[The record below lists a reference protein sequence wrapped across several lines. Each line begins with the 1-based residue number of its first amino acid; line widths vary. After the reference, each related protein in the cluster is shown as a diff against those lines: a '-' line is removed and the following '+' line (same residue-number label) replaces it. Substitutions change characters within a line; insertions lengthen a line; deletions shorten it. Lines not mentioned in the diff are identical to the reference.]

1 MEGFGYEERD
11 PTNWVALGAT
21 GSTSQLPAL
30 PTPSAQVSE
39 TLQMLIQSDD
49 VTLLPFETVQEMAMS
64 GIITPEQAA
73 GLVEYHLEYTEA
85 KTARDEAIAKQE
97 AEHEA
102 AVKRGAESAAGG
114 AGDAHQG
121 LVRQINSY
129 RGWPDDERSI
139 RLSFS
144 GQSVGSVPLKD
155 CEDSIKLTVRGWNA
169 NSTATAV
176 DKILC
181 WVSHLQRQVDRLR
194 WARDTGNVVA
204 ATPESIKSA
213 FLQYMDLLQ
222 QVRAAPPHVFIPP
235 ETIMDGELR
244 RQVDQEAVRVRA
256 LDALADVLRDLMSL
270 WGERSRGCALID
282 EIDVCMHPLK
292 SELNYPVGQKDPLA
306 MSPDRWNLPM
316 HMIGGFLACC
326 APETLAAGGPPPQVP
341 GESNEHVEPT
351 EEIKKA
357 NEMAHTAT
365 PGMDESDGK
374 KKRRKRG

>member
-1 MEGFGYEERD
+1 M
-11 PTNWVALGAT
+11 V
-21 GSTSQLPAL
+21 
-30 PTPSAQVSE
+30 SA
-39 TLQMLIQSDD
+39 
-49 VTLLPFETVQEMAMS
+49 
-64 GIITPEQAA
+64 
-73 GLVEYHLEYTEA
+73 
-85 KTARDEAIAKQE
+85 
-97 AEHEA
+97 
-102 AVKRGAESAAGG
+102 AAGG
-114 AGDAHQG
+114 GGDVAAAEAAIDAHAG
-121 LVRQINSY
+121 FVRSVNSY
-129 RGWPDDERSI
+129 HGWPEDERAV
-139 RLSFS
+139 RLTFI
-144 GQSVGSVPLKD
+144 GEAQGRVVLFD
-155 CEDSIKLTVRGWNA
+155 LEDSIKHTVRGY
-169 NSTATAV
+169 NSTGSTKAV
-176 DKILC
+176 EKIVC

-235 ETIMDGELR
+235 DAVMDGELR
-244 RQVDQEAVRVRA
+244 RQVDQEAVRVRT

-341 GESNEHVEPT
+341 GDSSEHVEPSAD
-351 EEIKKA
+351 IKRAHQLAKA
-357 NEMAHTAT
+357 EAA
-365 PGMDESDGK
+365 GMTQNADDSRAKKKGK
-374 KKRRKRG
+374 KRGGKGKGNGKVIVTEDQKLTRKAE